1 VGRVRPRVQTL
12 SPGSAVRSCY
22 RRVENEAWSVSV
34 FQRHRDDDP
43 RERCPAEE
51 FLNACPDSVATD
63 LIAIIDA
70 VAASPPPQF
79 TGGGMWEVMHGQM
92 RGFYEARTRGPD
104 RRLYRLF
111 CILERDAPGLD
122 GPSIVVIGGLSKPN
136 NTAFTDAD
144 YAGIRRLGDEYC
156 RRSPRSVL

>member
-1 VGRVRPRVQTL
+1 MD
-12 SPGSAVRSCY
+12 
-22 RRVENEAWSVSV
+22 AWDVKV
-34 FQRHRDDDP
+34 FQRHPDDDP
-43 RERCPAEE
+43 DESCPAEE
-51 FLNACPDSVATD
+51 FLDACPDSVAAD
-63 LIAIIDA
+63 LIAIVDA

-79 TGGGMWEVMHGQM
+79 TGGGMWEAMRGRM

-122 GPSIVVIGGLSKPN
+122 RPSIVVICGMSKPH

-144 YAGIRRLGDEYC
+144 YVRVRRLGEEY
-156 RRSPRSVL
+156 RHRVPRNVV

>member
-1 VGRVRPRVQTL
+1 M
-12 SPGSAVRSCY
+12 SAA
-22 RRVENEAWSVSV
+22 AWDIKV

-43 RERCPAEE
+43 SESCPAEQ
-51 FLNACPDSVATD
+51 FFAACPTSVAAD

-79 TGGGMWEVMHGQM
+79 TGGGMWEAMHGRM

-111 CILERDAPGLD
+111 CMLEREAPGLD
-122 GPSIVVIGGLSKPN
+122 GPAIVVINGLSKPN
-136 NTAFTDAD
+136 NSAFTDD
-144 YAGIRRLGDEYC
+144 EYGEIHRLGEEYR
-156 RRSPRSVL
+156 RRSPRSVV